1 MSGAEDDFLGYVDE
15 FIENAAEDVVDDHS
29 LVFEKIDNSF
39 DSSFDNF
46 PSDIQE
52 KALARLDIIKFVERR
67 YPPHD
72 PTGRF
77 SFNVRSSREAVS

>member
-1 MSGAEDDFLGYVDE
+1 MAKRRTNQEWQTM
-15 FIENAAEDVVDDHS
+15 
-29 LVFEKIDNSF
+29 FEKYKSSHLSQRVF
-39 DSSFDNF
+39 D
-46 PSDIQE
+46 
-52 KALARLDIIKFVERR
+52 ERNGLSLS